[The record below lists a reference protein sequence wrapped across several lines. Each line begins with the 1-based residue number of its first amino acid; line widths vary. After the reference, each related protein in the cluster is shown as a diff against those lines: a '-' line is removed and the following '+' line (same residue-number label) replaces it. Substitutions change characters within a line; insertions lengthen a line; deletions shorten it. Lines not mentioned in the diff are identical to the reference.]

1 MKDTPMPSHT
11 SAIFDDAPLSDADAQ
26 RMALS
31 AWVDGEGDDPAWD
44 DAWSAEAGVPA
55 EDGGVHEAWHRYQL
69 IGDVLRAGQNAT
81 AWAGSADA
89 MASASAVAFARR
101 VTEAAQQQGQ
111 LTQVNPLP
119 VTPPVAVRPLVKE
132 AVNDGVFRWKMVAG
146 VASFTAV
153 LGIAWGVAGGAG
165 QGGGAVL
172 AVAPT
177 AAPVVQSVQLADST
191 PVLVSTPQGQV
202 LRDARLQ
209 ELMQTH
215 RQLGGASALQAPAGF
230 LRTSTLDTHQR

>member
-11 SAIFDDAPLSDADAQ
+11 SSLFDDAPLSDADAQ
-26 RMALS
+26 RVALS
-31 AWVDGEGDDPAWD
+31 AWVDGEGDASAWD
-44 DAWSAEAGVPA
+44 DVWAADTDVAAE
-55 EDGGVHEAWHRYQL
+55 GGVHEAWHRYQL

-81 AWAGSADA
+81 AWAGSADNI
-89 MASASAVAFARR
+89 ASASAAAFARR

-111 LTQVNPLP
+111 LTQVNQLP
-119 VTPPVAVRPLVKE
+119 VSQSVAAPPAVTE
-132 AVNDGVFRWKMVAG
+132 AANDGVFRWKMVSG
-146 VASFTAV
+146 LASFTAV

-177 AAPVVQSVQLADST
+177 AAPGVESVQLADST
-191 PVLVSTPQGQV
+191 PLLVSTPQGQV

>member
-1 MKDTPMPSHT
+1 M
-11 SAIFDDAPLSDADAQ
+11 
-26 RMALS
+26 
-31 AWVDGEGDDPAWD
+31 
-44 DAWSAEAGVPA
+44 
-55 EDGGVHEAWHRYQL
+55 
-69 IGDVLRAGQNAT
+69 
-81 AWAGSADA
+81 
-89 MASASAVAFARR
+89 
-101 VTEAAQQQGQ
+101 AQQQGQ
-111 LTQVNPLP
+111 LTQVNAPLEQ
-119 VTPPVAVRPLVKE
+119 PPAAVHSPARE
-132 AVNDGVFRWKMVAG
+132 AANDGVFRWKMVAG

-172 AVAPT
+172 AVAPPV
-177 AAPVVQSVQLADST
+177 APVVQAVQLADST

-230 LRTSTLDTHQR
+230 LRTSTLDATPR

>member
-11 SAIFDDAPLSDADAQ
+11 SALFDDAPLSDADAQ

-44 DAWSAEAGVPA
+44 DAWAADTGVA
-55 EDGGVHEAWHRYQL
+55 DDGGVHEAWHRYQL

-119 VTPPVAVRPLVKE
+119 VTPSVAVRPVVQD
-132 AVNDGVFRWKMVAG
+132 AANDGVFRWKMVAG

>member
-1 MKDTPMPSHT
+1 MKDIPMPSHT
-11 SAIFDDAPLSDADAQ
+11 SVSFDDASLSAADAQ

-31 AWVDGEGDDPAWD
+31 AWVDGEADGQAWD
-44 DAWSAEAGVPA
+44 DAWAAGA
-55 EDGGVHEAWHRYQL
+55 DGAADSGVHEAWHRYQL

-89 MASASAVAFARR
+89 MASAGAVAFARR

-111 LTQVNPLP
+111 LTQVNLLP
-119 VTPPVAVRPLVKE
+119 VNPPAAARAVAK
-132 AVNDGVFRWKMVAG
+132 AAANDGVFRWKMVAG

-165 QGGGAVL
+165 QGGGALL
-172 AVAPT
+172 AAAPT
-177 AAPVVQSVQLADST
+177 AAPVVQVADAT

-230 LRTSTLDTHQR
+230 LRTSTLDSSQR